1 MDAQEASELIEGD
14 DDNAA
19 ENNRQKNR
27 TALTISIFAM
37 VLAITSLGGSN
48 AAKDITQENILA
60 ANAYAFYQAKNIRQT
75 EYKIAADNLQ
85 LQLAQEKLTPKVKE
99 LAEKK
104 LADYQKNIAR
114 YESEPETGDG
124 KKELMAKAKRLEH
137 ERDHAL
143 AQDPWFDYAEALLQI
158 AIVLTSVAILTGVH
172 ALFWAPCGLGIL
184 GVLSTINGF
193 MLLV

>member
-1 MDAQEASELIEGD
+1 MSEVPETELPEPHNDPFRGRC
-14 DDNAA
+14 AMLVS
-19 ENNRQKNR
+19 
-27 TALTISIFAM
+27 ALAM
-37 VLAITSLGGSN
+37 VLAIAGLGGNN
-48 AAKDITQENILA
+48 AAKESTLNNILA

-124 KKELMAKAKRLEH
+124 KKELMADYPVEQLSIRMR
-137 ERDHAL
+137 ER
-143 AQDPWFDYAEALLQI
+143 
-158 AIVLTSVAILTGVH
+158 IVLPLVTIQQYAITRFRELGENKKDA
-172 ALFWAPCGLGIL
+172 ALKESFGKLVMRCSFGI
-184 GVLSTINGF
+184 INAGRNSA
-193 MLLV
+193 